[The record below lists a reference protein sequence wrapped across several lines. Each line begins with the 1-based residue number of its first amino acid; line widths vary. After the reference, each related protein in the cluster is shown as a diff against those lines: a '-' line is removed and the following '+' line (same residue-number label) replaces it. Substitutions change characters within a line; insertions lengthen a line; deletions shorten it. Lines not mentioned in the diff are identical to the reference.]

1 MLSVDHFYAVLGCF
15 GMSFEMHWICLDPL
29 VSIDTVR
36 SIWAKIGNLLTESY
50 SLMGVIIVLGRIR
63 VECGSVCVD

>member
-29 VSIDTVR
+29 VSIDKYSPFHMGENR
-36 SIWAKIGNLLTESY
+36 KSPNGKLFSHGGNYRLRPY
-50 SLMGVIIVLGRIR
+50 S
-63 VECGSVCVD
+63 C